1 MDKTYYTWKR
11 SSAMKDFCSIGKCI
25 IVIMLLFISS
35 MFCLTNVYGKEKKEQ
50 VTGKLYEFGDKSK
63 YEISNSKVSK
73 SVDPL
78 GSFSISGDFKI
89 IESDDTPRYD
99 VRKDQLKV
107 FYSVDKKILER
118 EMDQWHLCDDDEK
131 VVDGIKLENKIKKGV
146 MIIQTSLDGTKWITD
161 SIETDVFTSKY
172 DSSKKLYETKD
183 IQLVNG
189 CYYRVIIA
197 YQLEIVNGTKKIG
210 VIKKDDKEYK
220 KYAETYEFYAVN
232 SEEQKLGNPT
242 STPRKELG
250 EKIGVK
256 KDTGYSEEIK
266 IDTKNPHYGW
276 DIGTFFVNGYTRETT
291 FEGKTM
297 FLKNVG
303 DKVTLWFNL
312 EKDIEDLDGS
322 GKYLI
327 VEDKNGSDQYFQ
339 VKKTNFKHGALIIRV
354 KDHEGKKDPVIF
366 TDFLAANATTGAD
379 TRAVLFEEGD
389 YEVALD
395 YSIGES
401 GILHSEN
408 DYRIFFEFSIR
419 NGNTMFF
426 PFDISTGAE
435 LRDRAVAAEG
445 FTIDMAKSRYL
456 DINVT
461 RTAIVKGSAGH
472 TEDVR
477 FNGPAKDGDKYT
489 EEGVYTVNVANRYT
503 NEHTVKT
510 FYVGTD
516 PFIRALSKSGKTVK
530 ELDELISRGYVIEDD
545 GTLTAPKR

>member
-1 MDKTYYTWKR
+1 
-11 SSAMKDFCSIGKCI
+11 MKDINNVAKCI
-25 IVIMLLFISS
+25 IVFMLMFVSS
-35 MFCLTNVYGKEKKEQ
+35 MLCLTNVCAKEKKEQ
-50 VTGKLYEFGDKSK
+50 VTGKYYEFGEKSK
-63 YEISNSKVSK
+63 YEISNSKASK
-73 SVDPL
+73 SVNPL
-78 GSFSISGDFKI
+78 GSLNVNGDFKI
-89 IESDDTPRYD
+89 MEGTGTLRYD
-99 VRKDQLKV
+99 VRKDELKV
-107 FYSVDKKILER
+107 FYPVDKKILER

-131 VVDGIKLENKIKKGV
+131 VVDGIKLDNKIKKGAI
-146 MIIQTSLDGTKWITD
+146 IIQTSLDGTKWITD
-161 SIETDVFTSKY
+161 SILTDVFTSNY
-172 DSSKKLYETKD
+172 DSTKALYSTKD

-189 CYYRVIIA
+189 CYYRVTIA
-197 YQLEIVNGTKKIG
+197 YQLEKVKGTQKIG

-232 SEEQKLGNPT
+232 SEEQELGNPT
-242 STPRKELG
+242 STPRTELG
-250 EKIGVK
+250 ERIGVK

-276 DIGTFFVNGYTRETT
+276 NIGTFFVNGYTRETT
-291 FEGKTM
+291 YEGKIM

-312 EKDIEDLDGS
+312 EKDIEDLDGN

>member
-1 MDKTYYTWKR
+1 
-11 SSAMKDFCSIGKCI
+11 
-25 IVIMLLFISS
+25 
-35 MFCLTNVYGKEKKEQ
+35 
-50 VTGKLYEFGDKSK
+50 
-63 YEISNSKVSK
+63 
-73 SVDPL
+73 
-78 GSFSISGDFKI
+78 
-89 IESDDTPRYD
+89 
-99 VRKDQLKV
+99 
-107 FYSVDKKILER
+107 
-118 EMDQWHLCDDDEK
+118 
-131 VVDGIKLENKIKKGV
+131 
-146 MIIQTSLDGTKWITD
+146 
-161 SIETDVFTSKY
+161 
-172 DSSKKLYETKD
+172 
-183 IQLVNG
+183 
-189 CYYRVIIA
+189 
-197 YQLEIVNGTKKIG
+197 
-210 VIKKDDKEYK
+210 
-220 KYAETYEFYAVN
+220 
-232 SEEQKLGNPT
+232 
-242 STPRKELG
+242 
-250 EKIGVK
+250 
-256 KDTGYSEEIK
+256 
-266 IDTKNPHYGW
+266 
-276 DIGTFFVNGYTRETT
+276 
-291 FEGKTM
+291 M

>member
-1 MDKTYYTWKR
+1 
-11 SSAMKDFCSIGKCI
+11 MKDFCSIGKCI

-210 VIKKDDKEYK
+210 VIKRMTKSIK
-220 KYAETYEFYAVN
+220 
-232 SEEQKLGNPT
+232 SMQKHMSFMQL
-242 STPRKELG
+242 
-250 EKIGVK
+250 I
-256 KDTGYSEEIK
+256 
-266 IDTKNPHYGW
+266 
-276 DIGTFFVNGYTRETT
+276 
-291 FEGKTM
+291 
-297 FLKNVG
+297 LKN
-303 DKVTLWFNL
+303 KSWEIRLLHL
-312 EKDIEDLDGS
+312 ERS
-322 GKYLI
+322 
-327 VEDKNGSDQYFQ
+327 
-339 VKKTNFKHGALIIRV
+339 
-354 KDHEGKKDPVIF
+354 
-366 TDFLAANATTGAD
+366 
-379 TRAVLFEEGD
+379 
-389 YEVALD
+389 
-395 YSIGES
+395 
-401 GILHSEN
+401 
-408 DYRIFFEFSIR
+408 
-419 NGNTMFF
+419 
-426 PFDISTGAE
+426 
-435 LRDRAVAAEG
+435 
-445 FTIDMAKSRYL
+445 
-456 DINVT
+456 
-461 RTAIVKGSAGH
+461 
-472 TEDVR
+472 
-477 FNGPAKDGDKYT
+477 
-489 EEGVYTVNVANRYT
+489 
-503 NEHTVKT
+503 
-510 FYVGTD
+510 
-516 PFIRALSKSGKTVK
+516 
-530 ELDELISRGYVIEDD
+530 
-545 GTLTAPKR
+545 

>member
-1 MDKTYYTWKR
+1 
-11 SSAMKDFCSIGKCI
+11 MKDFCSIGKCI

-210 VIKKDDKEYK
+210 VIKKDDKEHK

>member
-1 MDKTYYTWKR
+1 
-11 SSAMKDFCSIGKCI
+11 MKDFCSIGKCI